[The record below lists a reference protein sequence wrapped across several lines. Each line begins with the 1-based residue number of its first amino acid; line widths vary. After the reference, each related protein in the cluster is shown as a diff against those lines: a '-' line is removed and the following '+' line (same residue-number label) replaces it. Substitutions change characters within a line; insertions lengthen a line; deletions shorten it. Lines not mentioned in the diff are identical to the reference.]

1 MSILK
6 KGNNTKHLAYTALV
20 RLLFEYGAVCRDLHR
35 EGRLSALNRLQKIA
49 AKFANNINE
58 SGWKTLEQLR
68 LIARICTLV
77 RTYTRGRGWKAIGD
91 RPLKPCYLSTADHNQ
106 KIRTRKQRTGVG
118 KYTFKNRTIKSQ
130 NQLPAGLLA
139 PFPCKLNMF
148 RKRVKNKGIEVG
160 IECK

>member
-77 RTYTRGRGWKAIGD
+77 RTYTRGRG
-91 RPLKPCYLSTADHNQ
+91 
-106 KIRTRKQRTGVG
+106 
-118 KYTFKNRTIKSQ
+118 
-130 NQLPAGLLA
+130 
-139 PFPCKLNMF
+139 
-148 RKRVKNKGIEVG
+148 
-160 IECK
+160 